1 MKASR
6 LGFFGALAYFW
17 GVLFYNLILGTLAF
31 CGLLFVLLC
40 GYLMSIL

>member
-6 LGFFGALAYFW
+6 LGLFGAAAYIW
-17 GVLFYNLILGTLAF
+17 GVIFYNLIMWTLAF